1 MGSMRLLLISD
12 PHPKSSKPLLDLV
25 HPRTDCRERVLD
37 CPLLLPRESRE
48 TMAAMELVS
57 TMVMRVKREEGAEIL
72 SPSLQR
78 VGMFLQMLYLLPL
91 DLLLQKVVL
100 LRAELLPKE
109 VPQKVEVPRKDRR
122 VVLPRK
128 HRRVVLP
135 RKDRRVVL
143 PRKDLRAE
151 RLPKEVLPKEV
162 PRKDRRVVLPRKH
175 RRVVLPRKH
184 RRVVLP
190 RKHRRV
196 VLLPEEV
203 PRAVL
208 PRKVSR
214 HREFGTRRAI

>member
-1 MGSMRLLLISD
+1 MGSMRLLLISN

-57 TMVMRVKREEGAEIL
+57 TVVMRVEREEGAEIL

-143 PRKDLRAE
+143 SRKDLRAE
-151 RLPKEVLPKEV
+151 RLPKEV

-175 RRVVLPRKH
+175 RRVALPG
-184 RRVVLP
+184 
-190 RKHRRV
+190 KHRRV